1 MNLFSDSR
9 RMKKNSGNSVIVA
22 LLLLLLGLIGFANC
36 VTNVHQLDPSCLRV
50 PPVCG
55 PPECPLFPPCIE
67 PVGLPPTL
75 ASPQATGRLTIVE
88 NIDANTALF
97 NIQLS
102 GMNPN
107 ATVTAFLSY
116 QSPGQPP
123 RHPLFAPLEDF
134 SDPANFFPGA
144 NSVAGTSI
152 PLAPIGSSYFEGL
165 GVEPNAIEITPDGNG
180 NLVVQL
186 NFNPLV
192 ANQGPLRNGM
202 IFNTQERAP
211 EFGPSSVAFQPPF
224 EEGPFFPPL
233 NATVGPF
240 HQWIGASF
248 LRKFDPL
255 TGRQMMKCT
264 MQAGRKVC
272 KPEILRSPVNVQN
285 VVIASHID
293 GTDVDTGEWVAGGRH
308 GGTLGISMFPFPGV
322 PANSGGHYAIFLFD
336 LTSVAH

>member
-1 MNLFSDSR
+1 MIL
-9 RMKKNSGNSVIVA
+9 GATVCLLA
-22 LLLLLLGLIGFANC
+22 LVGISNC
-36 VTNVHQLDPSCLRV
+36 VTNVHQLEPSCLRV

-55 PPECPLFPPCIE
+55 PPVCPLFPPCIE

-75 ASPQATGRLTIVE
+75 ASTQATGRLTITE

-97 NIQLS
+97 NVHLS
-102 GMNPN
+102 GVNPN
-107 ATVTAFLSY
+107 ATITAFLSY

-123 RHPLFAPLEDF
+123 RHPLFAPLE
-134 SDPANFFPGA
+134 PLTPETFFPGA
-144 NSVAGTSI
+144 NSVAGTSV

-165 GVEPNAIEITPDGNG
+165 GVEPNAIEISPSGIG

-233 NATVGPF
+233 NTTVGPF

-248 LRKFDPL
+248 LRKFDPI
-255 TGRQMMKCT
+255 TGRQMMKCV
-264 MQAGRKVC
+264 MQDDRNVC
-272 KPEILRSPVNVQN
+272 TPEILRSPVNAQN
-285 VVIASHID
+285 LVIASHID
-293 GTDVDTGEWVAGGRH
+293 GTDQDGNWVAGGRH

-322 PANSGGHYAIFLFD
+322 PANSGGHYALFLFD
-336 LTSVAH
+336 LTSISH